1 MTGRAARQ
9 LSPLSWLGIPA
20 VAAGLAAVLLAAPI
34 QLGGLRLPEPVFAAA
49 PAFAWALLR
58 PSSAAPFVVLASG
71 LFLDLLWGSPLG
83 LWGGSLL
90 VIYAGGL
97 IGRRFLVGQPGP
109 VLFAWWAGL
118 VTAAFGAA
126 WVLAALD
133 ARAMPAPFPVLW
145 QLVATLALYPVAAYL
160 IDRYAD
166 EARRL

>member
-1 MTGRAARQ
+1 MTGRAARP
-9 LSPLSWLGIPA
+9 LSPLRWLGLPA
-20 VAAGLAAVLLAAPI
+20 VGAAAIAVLFATPLQVAD
-34 QLGGLRLPEPVFAAA
+34 LRLPEPVFAAA

-58 PSSAAPFVVLASG
+58 PSAAAPFVVLASG
-71 LFLDLLWGSPLG
+71 VFLDLLWGSALG
-83 LWGGSLL
+83 LWGASLL

-118 VTAAFGAA
+118 VTAAIAGA
-126 WVLAALD
+126 WLLTMLAAHT
-133 ARAMPAPFPVLW
+133 MPAVFPVVW
-145 QLVATLALYPVAAYL
+145 QLVATLALFPVAAYL